1 MQGDETVKTGGKVAL
16 IGEIFIT
23 LQAKTDV
30 MTGMRFVWLLPL
42 VALLMACG
50 GKPTAQELVEVDS
63 LLAVEKNDSAYQII
77 AAYDPASFENE
88 ADRAYYNLLMTHA
101 AVVSYHWPES
111 DSLINEAIRYY
122 KRMGDKERLADSY
135 YYLANQYMHQEDWQK
150 SIETLK
156 LAEEQVEQ
164 TLGYA
169 LRVGRRSTIGYAYSE
184 IAQAFAF
191 MEQVDSAAYYTDQ
204 MIPYLDDLIR
214 VEGENF
220 SPIFLSN
227 IGYNYMSVGRYEEA
241 EEYLAQSLKIK
252 ETAVAYEDLAWIY
265 NKKGD
270 DEYANLLR
278 LKANEI
284 NDNWPKHK
292 ILYHLLQYD
301 IKHQNLEGA
310 EQKLYR
316 MMTISDSLRKAD
328 ADRTVLEYQR
338 KFDTLVAQEA
348 HRRWLTW
355 AGIALGSLLFVIMLL
370 IVYIR
375 YRRAK
380 ERLVL
385 TEQQML
391 ISSYVNEIA
400 QLKSQQADTD
410 TTQQIEELN
419 GKIRELVEQESPRL
433 VRGKLLYDEIRKDG
447 TTSGWSN
454 DDYKC
459 FIDYYKAIDFAAYC
473 RLQKKYQPKT
483 AHNTFFLILYEMGME
498 DKDVRRIMGITQEA
512 IRSTRYRIQQNMKK

>member
-156 LAEEQVEQ
+156 LAEEQVERTGSDWLKCKVYDALALVNERTANYQ
-164 TLGYA
+164 LTLDYEKRALGYA

-191 MEQVDSAAYYTDQ
+191 MGQADSAAYYTDMQ
-204 MIPYLDDLIR
+204 IPYLDDLIK
-214 VEGENF
+214 
-220 SPIFLSN
+220 S
-227 IGYNYMSVGRYEEA
+227 MSVGRYEEA

-400 QLKSQQADTD
+400 QLKSQQANRSHPVSSVANCSTMKSGRTARPLAGQ
-410 TTQQIEELN
+410 TTTTNASSTTTRPSTSPPTAAYRRNISPRPPTTPSSSSSTKWAW
-419 GKIRELVEQESPRL
+419 KIRMCAASWASPKRPSAPQDT
-433 VRGKLLYDEIRKDG
+433 GF
-447 TTSGWSN
+447 S
-454 DDYKC
+454 
-459 FIDYYKAIDFAAYC
+459 
-473 RLQKKYQPKT
+473 
-483 AHNTFFLILYEMGME
+483 
-498 DKDVRRIMGITQEA
+498 RI
-512 IRSTRYRIQQNMKK
+512 